1 MSMRNALSLIVLLIL
16 AFTGVCPLRAAE
28 PEPDGSTSLADAVG
42 TFNER
47 ALKNPIGKEQPPLT
61 EEEVIAAIRWSDLDR
76 KQLPVS
82 DEEYRAFRN
91 IADTRRLPKGSEF
104 EVLTGFEPNQKF
116 VFEAWSVR
124 IRMPKENGSYAFV
137 IRERMI
143 RSRLIGAEERKV
155 IEKWNKSPIG
165 SLSRAKYDEEREA
178 ATALDQSKQK

>member
-1 MSMRNALSLIVLLIL
+1 MRNALSLIVMLTL

-28 PEPDGSTSLADAVG
+28 PEPDGSTSLADAVEA
-42 TFNER
+42 FNEK
-47 ALKNPIGKEQPPLT
+47 ALQNPIGKEQPPLT

-104 EVLTGFEPNQKF
+104 EVLTRFEPNEKF

-124 IRMPKENGSYAFV
+124 ITMPKEKGTYAFV
-137 IRERMI
+137 IRERMV
-143 RSRLIGAEERKV
+143 RSRVIGAEERKV
-155 IEKWNKSPIG
+155 IERWNKSPIG
-165 SLSRAKYDEEREA
+165 SLSRAQYDKEREA
-178 ATALDQSKQK
+178 AAALDQSKQK

>member
-1 MSMRNALSLIVLLIL
+1 MRNTLSLIVLLNL
-16 AFTGVCPLRAAE
+16 AFTGGLALRAAE
-28 PEPDGSTSLADAVG
+28 PEPDGSTSLADAVAA
-42 TFNER
+42 FNEK

-82 DEEYRAFRN
+82 DQEFRAFRN

-104 EVLTGFEPNQKF
+104 EALTGFEPNQEF

-124 IRMPKENGSYAFV
+124 IRMPKENGTYAFV
-137 IRERMI
+137 IRERLI

-165 SLSRAKYDEEREA
+165 SLSRAKYYREREA
-178 ATALDQSKQK
+178 AAALDQSKQE

>member
-1 MSMRNALSLIVLLIL
+1 MLAYASLMAIL
-16 AFTGVCPLRAAE
+16 TFLRASAAVDPSPNDPMPLAE
-28 PEPDGSTSLADAVG
+28 AIT
-42 TFNER
+42 TFN
-47 ALKNPIGKEQPPLT
+47 AKAAQDPIGKEQPPLT

-82 DEEYRAFRN
+82 DQEYRAFRN

-124 IRMPKENGSYAFV
+124 IRMPKEDGTYAFV
-137 IRERMI
+137 IRERMV

-165 SLSRAKYDEEREA
+165 SLSRAKYAKEREA
-178 ATALDQSKQK
+178 AAALDQSKQK